1 MKTKMLSLGPA
12 TILVAAIMLGSIPA
26 ASVKAQ
32 SSLHDWSTV
41 QAVAADERLVVEKKD
56 GKTIT
61 GKMIEAT
68 ATNLT
73 ISRRGKVENIP
84 RENIQQIYHSTG
96 KAEKAKWAGIGAGIG
111 TAAGGGIGA
120 AKAASVSDDGGIY
133 VLAGLLIGAG
143 AGAVSGLAFGES
155 RRHRELI
162 YTTP

>member
-1 MKTKMLSLGPA
+1 MKTRILSLGLT
-12 TILVAAIMLGSIPA
+12 TILAASIPVAA
-26 ASVKAQ
+26 VQAQ

-41 QAVAADERLVVEKKD
+41 QAVAADERLIVDKKD

-73 ISRRGKVENIP
+73 ISRHGKVEHIP
-84 RENIQQIYHSTG
+84 RESIQQIYHSTG
-96 KAEKAKWAGIGAGIG
+96 KAEKTKWAGIGAGLG

-120 AKAASVSDDGGIY
+120 AKASSVYDDGGIY

-143 AGAVSGLAFGES
+143 AGAGAGAAFGAS

-162 YTTP
+162 YTAP